1 MLGYLIQG
9 CIYLLSYFNDRVDK
23 VALLGDNMYVRYA
36 HVLFHGPENPIIV
49 KVILSGKVIKFHL
62 QRTPLIV
69 LRRNYPMIRY
79 PLQCQK
85 GAWQAWPWQ
94 F

>member
-1 MLGYLIQG
+1 M
-9 CIYLLSYFNDRVDK
+9 SYFNDRVDK
-23 VALLGDNMYVRYA
+23 VALIGDNMYVGYA

-49 KVILSGKVIKFHL
+49 KVILSGKVTKFHL

-85 GAWQAWPWQ
+85 AAWQSWPWQ